1 MPRLTLAGLVALVA
15 LGLLAPATV
24 AADERIIRFASDI
37 TINQDASLRVIETI
51 AVRAEGRNIRRG
63 IYRDFP
69 TTYEDRLGNRVR
81 VSFDVL
87 EVQRN
92 GAPETWSVEN
102 LSNGIRVRVGNAN
115 RFLDTGQHD
124 YTITYR
130 TTRQFGF
137 FDDYD
142 ELYWNVTGNGWG
154 FPIDAVTAT
163 VHLPAGAQI
172 VQEAA
177 YTGRRGEHGTDFH
190 TDSLADARLYR
201 TTRSLAPGEGL
212 TIAIAWPKGYV
223 TEPTNTDRVRWFLD
237 DNAANGVALIGTVLV
252 FAYYLLVWR
261 RFGQDPESAAII
273 PRFSPPVGL
282 SPAATRFIRL
292 MSFDKKAFSAALIQ
306 MAVKGYLSIEEQG
319 NSYRLRRQTDASLAD
334 LSNGERRVAKRLLL
348 TADSILLDN
357 KNHKQL
363 SKSVRSL
370 RESLVVEYE
379 KAHFQ
384 RNTVFFVPGLIL
396 SIGVILLTAAVGGTG
411 AAIFTGLPVAV
422 VCSVITFVVL
432 HFWGGDSDPTFK
444 AIPFRFLPTS
454 GAKVGVGAAISI
466 VQIGMFLLI
475 MGSGNFGAVGLQILT
490 SPVQSLSFALLGTLN
505 VLFFFLLKQPTLAG
519 RSIMDEIEGFR
530 MYLSVAEE
538 ERLNLLNP
546 PDKTPELFEKYLP
559 YALAL
564 DVENEWGE
572 KFTAILA
579 AASATPDERGYR
591 PRWYR
596 GSAWRPGHTAAF
608 SSSLGTKLG
617 SAVASSVR
625 APGSSSGSGGGGFS
639 GGGGGGGGGGG
650 W

>member
-1 MPRLTLAGLVALVA
+1 MPRLTLAGLFALIA
-15 LGLLAPATV
+15 FGLLAPVTV
-24 AADERIIRFASDI
+24 TADERITRFASDI
-37 TINQDASLRVIETI
+37 TINQDASLSVIETI
-51 AVRAEGRNIRRG
+51 EVRAEGRNIRRG

-69 TTYEDRLGNRVR
+69 TTYKDRLGNRIR
-81 VSFDVL
+81 VSFNVLDVR
-87 EVQRN
+87 RN
-92 GAPETWSVEN
+92 GAPETWSIEN
-102 LSNGIRVRVGNAN
+102 LSNGIRVRIGNAN
-115 RFLDTGQHD
+115 RFLDTGQHI
-124 YTITYR
+124 YAITYR
-130 TTRQFGF
+130 TTRQLGF

-154 FPIDAVTAT
+154 FPIDEATAI
-163 VHLPAGAQI
+163 VHLPAGARI

-177 YTGRRGEHGTDFH
+177 YTGRQGERGTDFH
-190 TDSLADARLYR
+190 TETLADARLYR
-201 TTRSLAPGEGL
+201 TTRQLAPGEGL
-212 TIAIAWPKGYV
+212 TIAVAWPKGYV
-223 TEPTNTDRVRWFLD
+223 TEPTGTDRTQWFLD
-237 DNAANGVALIGTVLV
+237 DNAATGVALIGAALV
-252 FAYYLLVWR
+252 FIYYLFVWR
-261 RFGQDPESAAII
+261 RFGRDPESTAII
-273 PRFSPPVGL
+273 PRFSPPTGL

-306 MAVKGYLSIEEQG
+306 MAVKGYLSIEEKG
-319 NSYRLRRQTDASLAD
+319 ASYCLRRQADANLAN
-334 LSNGERRVAKRLLL
+334 LSNGERRVAKQLLL

-379 KAHFQ
+379 KAHFL
-384 RNTVFFVPGLIL
+384 RNTVFFVPGLML
-396 SIGVILLTAAVGGTG
+396 SIGVILLTAVAGGAVSS
-411 AAIFTGLPVAV
+411 IVIGLGIAVA
-422 VCSVITFVVL
+422 CSIILFIVL
-432 HFWGGDSDPTFK
+432 HFWGDDSDPTFK
-444 AIPFRFLPTS
+444 AIPFRSLPAS
-454 GAKVGVGAAISI
+454 RIAAMAL
-466 VQIGMFLLI
+466 QIGFFI
-475 MGSGNFGAVGLQILT
+475 AFMGFSGFSAVGLHIVT
-490 SPVQSLSFALLGTLN
+490 SPVQSLSFVLLGTLN
-505 VLFFFLLKQPTLAG
+505 ILFFFLLKRPTLAG

-572 KFTAILA
+572 KFAAILA
-579 AASATPDERGYR
+579 AASTTHDEQGYR

-596 GSAWRPGHTAAF
+596 GRAWRPGHTGTF
-608 SSSLGTKLG
+608 SNSLGTRLG

-625 APGSSSGSGGGGFS
+625 APGSSSGSGGGGSS